1 MSFVQIY
8 KQKHQY
14 SQQSAMS
21 EETFYSLIDTVHI
34 KEDDSSLF
42 ASNRYVRCVYH
53 MTFVASARDE
63 GMGGGKDKDKNKE
76 KEREKELRQSKDP
89 KPAS

>member
-1 MSFVQIY
+1 
-8 KQKHQY
+8 
-14 SQQSAMS
+14 MS

-53 MTFVASARDE
+53 MTFVASAREE
-63 GMGGGKDKDKNKE
+63 GMSGGKDKEKEKDKNKE